1 MGDTANGPLSGHF
14 MTPIC
19 LMMAEV
25 LRCSTHTSL
34 WYRLSSWEEEEEEEE
49 EGGEEGGVM
58 KWPDKAGGE
67 REEEWGDLHYLASQ
81 PSY

>member
-25 LRCSTHTSL
+25 LRCSTHSSL
-34 WYRLSSWEEEEEEEE
+34 WYRLSSWEEEEEEEG
-49 EGGEEGGVM
+49 EGRRGGGGSRRRKG
-58 KWPDKAGGE
+58 KWK
-67 REEEWGDLHYLASQ
+67 EWGDLHYLANLASQ
-81 PSY
+81 PSC